1 MSISMTTEAMTISK
15 RKSRKIP
22 TTLIREELRG
32 QPLYYRGYKDVL
44 NGSKQIEEI
53 MGSSSL
59 QSIIVAIVA
68 FFIKSQVNN
77 KLYWIA
83 TNEAGLHLGHK
94 NNLSTDIGVF
104 LKEKVVLND
113 KYFEVAPEMAIEVDV
128 KIDTDKELDYIFS
141 KSEEMMQF
149 GTQKICWIITKNKKI
164 FVFAKDETTLIFD
177 WDKDVQLTENI
188 TLNLQKLLDEEG
200 VVC

>member
-1 MSISMTTEAMTISK
+1 METQLLAPPK

-22 TTLIREELRG
+22 AALIREELRG

-59 QSIIVAIVA
+59 QSYLVG
-68 FFIKSQVNN
+68 FIYATLFSLIDRK
-77 KLYWIA
+77 KYLIT

-164 FVFAKDETTLIFD
+164 FVFSKDETTLIFD
-177 WDKDVQLTENI
+177 WDKDIQLTESI
-188 TLNLQKLLDEEG
+188 TINLQKLLDEEG
-200 VVC
+200 VQC

>member
-1 MSISMTTEAMTISK
+1 METQLLAPPK

-22 TTLIREELRG
+22 AALIREELRG

-68 FFIKSQVNN
+68 FFIKSRVDN

-149 GTQKICWIITKNKKI
+149 GTQKICRIITKNKKI
-164 FVFAKDETTLIFD
+164 FVFAKNETTLIFD
-177 WDKDVQLTENI
+177 WDKDIQLTEYI
-188 TLNLQKLLDEEG
+188 ILNLQKLLDEEG
-200 VVC
+200 VQC

>member
-1 MSISMTTEAMTISK
+1 METQLLAPPK
-15 RKSRKIP
+15 RKIRKIP
-22 TTLIREELRG
+22 AALIREELRG

-59 QSIIVAIVA
+59 QSYLVG
-68 FFIKSQVNN
+68 FIYATLFSLIDRK
-77 KLYWIA
+77 KYLIT

-177 WDKDVQLTENI
+177 WDKDVQVTENI

>member
-1 MSISMTTEAMTISK
+1 METQLLAPPK

-22 TTLIREELRG
+22 AALIREELRG

-59 QSIIVAIVA
+59 QSYLVG
-68 FFIKSQVNN
+68 FIYATLFSLIDRK
-77 KLYWIA
+77 KYLIT

>member
-1 MSISMTTEAMTISK
+1 MTTELLVPPK

-22 TTLIREELRG
+22 NALIREELRG

-44 NGSKQIEEI
+44 NGSKQIGEI

-59 QSIIVAIVA
+59 QSYLVGFIYATLFGLIDRKKYIIT
-68 FFIKSQVNN
+68 
-77 KLYWIA
+77 

-113 KYFEVAPEMAIEVDV
+113 KYFEVAPEISIEVDV

-141 KSEEMMQF
+141 KSEEMMAF
-149 GTQKICWIITKNKKI
+149 GTRKICWIITKNKKI
-164 FVFAKDETTLIFD
+164 FVFSKGETTLIFD
-177 WDKDVQLTENI
+177 WDKDIHLTENI

>member
-1 MSISMTTEAMTISK
+1 MLAPPK

-22 TTLIREELRG
+22 AALIREELRG

-68 FFIKSQVNN
+68 FFIKSRVDN
-77 KLYWIA
+77 KLYWTA

-164 FVFAKDETTLIFD
+164 FVFTKNETALIFD
-177 WDKDVQLTENI
+177 WDKDIQLTESI
-188 TLNLQKLLDEEG
+188 TINLQKLLDEEG
-200 VVC
+200 VQC